1 MPARIPW
8 IERTFRFDFPADVYP
23 ELIERLRGTPA
34 RLDERVRPLP
44 RDVLTRRDGES
55 WSIQEHAGHLM
66 DLEELFAGRLDDF
79 ESGAKRLRAADMTGR
94 ETHETDHNSQDIE
107 AILAGFRAQRLA
119 MIKRL
124 EASPEA
130 DYARVAQHP
139 PLDQPMRV
147 CDSMYFQAEHDD
159 YHLARMTELVMKFG

>member
-8 IERTFRFDFPADVYP
+8 IERTFRFDFPADIHP

-44 RDVLTRRDGES
+44 RDVLTRREGES

-66 DLEELFAGRLDDF
+66 DLEELFVGRLDDF
-79 ESGAKRLRAADMTGR
+79 ESGAECLRPADMINR
-94 ETHETDHNSQDIE
+94 RTHDADHNSQDIE

-124 EASPEA
+124 EASAPA
-130 DYARVAQHP
+130 DFARVAQHP
-139 PLDQPMRV
+139 RLDQPMRV
-147 CDSMYFQAEHDD
+147 VDSMYFQAEHDD